1 MNETLQFSVVR
12 KNQTQLEIHFS
23 RVLENAALYWTRD
36 RDVNT
41 AERHLITERA
51 ASPVCL
57 DDPLQ
62 AQQRIYFIVE
72 CAGKSWLFG
81 ERTLPLSGINN
92 FRDLGGYTG
101 AGGKRVKWGLLYR
114 SNHLH
119 NLTPQAQGYLE
130 ALGVKTIIDY
140 RSANEIAKSPNDSI
154 GERQTFHLD
163 ATAQTAEL
171 AAQFAAEPSNEDRAL
186 IESVIRDIPAELING
201 DGGQVIEQYR
211 NFVLSDKSKKAFKA
225 LIQVLLDADNAP
237 NIQHCRGGKDRTGYG
252 ALLVLSMLGVAE
264 QDIIADYMLTGANRL
279 ERNNVKMAAY
289 RQITDNQDVLDY
301 LLTLID
307 TREAFIVE
315 TLNTMKAVSGSVR
328 AYIKNE
334 LGFTDADFI
343 KMQDNYLASQSL

>member
-1 MNETLQFSVVR
+1 MNDTPQFSVIR
-12 KNQTQLEIHFS
+12 HNHTQLEIHFS
-23 RVLENAALYWTRD
+23 KALDNATLYWTRD
-36 RDVNT
+36 RDIHT
-41 AERHLITERA
+41 AERNLITDRI
-51 ASPVCL
+51 SGPVYF

-62 AQQRIYFIVE
+62 ARQRIYFIVE
-72 CAGKSWLFG
+72 HAQSSWLFG
-81 ERTLPLSGINN
+81 ERTLPISGINN
-92 FRDLGGYTG
+92 FRDIGGYRG

-114 SNHLH
+114 SNHLY
-119 NLTPQAQGYLE
+119 NLTPQAQAYLE
-130 ALGVKTIIDY
+130 GLEVKTIIDY
-140 RSANEIAKSPNDSI
+140 RSANEIAKSPNGFI
-154 GERQTFHLD
+154 GENKTFHLD

-201 DGGQVIEQYR
+201 QGGQVIEQYR
-211 NFVLSDKSKKAFKA
+211 HFVLSDKSKKAFKA
-225 LIQVLLDADNAP
+225 MINVLLDPGNAP

-252 ALLVLSMLGVAE
+252 ALLILSMLGVSE

-279 ERNNVKMAAY
+279 ARNNVKMTAY

-315 TLNTMKAVSGSVR
+315 TLNTMKALSGSVN

-343 KMQDNYLASQSL
+343 KMQENYLQ

>member
-1 MNETLQFSVVR
+1 MNETPQFSVIR

-23 RVLENAALYWTRD
+23 VPLDNATLYWTREN
-36 RDVNT
+36 DVNT
-41 AERHLITERA
+41 TERNLISEQA
-51 ASPVCL
+51 AGTVYF

-62 AQQRIYFIVE
+62 AQQRIYFILE
-72 CAGKSWLFG
+72 HAGQSWLFG
-81 ERTLPLSGINN
+81 ERTLPVSGINN
-92 FRDLGGYTG
+92 FRDMGGYTG
-101 AGGKRVKWGLLYR
+101 ADGKTVKWGVLYR

-119 NLTPQAQGYLE
+119 NLTQQAQAYLE

-140 RSANEIAKSPNDSI
+140 RSANEIAKSPNCHI
-154 GERQTFHLD
+154 GESQTFHLD

-186 IESVIRDIPAELING
+186 IESVIHDIPAELING
-201 DGGQVIEQYR
+201 DGAQVIEQYR
-211 NFVLSDKSKKAFKA
+211 NFVVSEKSKKAFKA
-225 LIQVLLDADNAP
+225 VINVLLDADNAP

-252 ALLVLSMLGVAE
+252 ALLVLAMLGVSE

-315 TLNTMKAVSGSVR
+315 ALKTMKAISGSVS
-328 AYIKNE
+328 AYIKDE
-334 LGFTDADFI
+334 LGFSDADFK
-343 KMQDNYLASQSL
+343 KMQDNYLVSQPH

>member
-1 MNETLQFSVVR
+1 MNATLQFSVIR

-23 RVLENAALYWTRD
+23 KVLDNATLYWTRD
-36 RDVNT
+36 HDINT
-41 AERHLITERA
+41 AERNLITGCTA
-51 ASPVCL
+51 GPVYL

-62 AQQRIYFIVE
+62 ARQRIYFILE
-72 CAGKSWLFG
+72 HAGKSWLFG
-81 ERTLPLSGINN
+81 ERTLPVSGINN
-92 FRDLGGYTG
+92 FRDMGGYTG
-101 AGGKRVKWGLLYR
+101 ADGKSVKWGMLYR

-119 NLTPQAQGYLE
+119 NLTPQAQTYLE
-130 ALGVKTIIDY
+130 GLRINTIIDY
-140 RSANEIAKSPNDSI
+140 RSANEIAKNPNGYI
-154 GERQTFHLD
+154 GEKQTFHLD

-201 DGGQVIEQYR
+201 QGDQVIEQYR
-211 NFVLSDKSKKAFKA
+211 NFVVSEKSKNAFKA
-225 LIQVLLDADNAP
+225 VINVLLDLENAP

-252 ALLVLSMLGVAE
+252 ALLVLSMLGVSE

-307 TREAFIVE
+307 TRDTFIVE
-315 TLNTMKAVSGSVR
+315 SLNAMKTMSGSVR
-328 AYIKNE
+328 NYIKNE
-334 LGFTDADFI
+334 LGFSDSDFK
-343 KMQDNYLASQSL
+343 KMQENYLIALPV